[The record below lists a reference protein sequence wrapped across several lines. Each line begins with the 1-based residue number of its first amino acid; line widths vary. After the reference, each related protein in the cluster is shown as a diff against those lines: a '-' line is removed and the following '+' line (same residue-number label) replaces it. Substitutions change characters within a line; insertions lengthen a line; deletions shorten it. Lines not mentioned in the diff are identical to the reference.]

1 MDFLQNHVESIVFCA
16 TEPVKAEE
24 IRLVMSEM
32 FEAEV
37 QIEDIEAALDSLLEK
52 YMSDTYPFQV
62 FRIAGGYQFLTKP
75 AYQTSLGIFLKQK
88 SKKRLSTSALEVMAI
103 IAYKQPITKGQVE
116 DIRGVN
122 CDYAVQKLLEK
133 ELVEIKGKS
142 DGVGRPL
149 LYGTSKKFMEYFGLN
164 SLGELPNP
172 KDFATLE
179 NTIGTEL
186 DPNFNDFAQFGLTDG
201 ENDPNAQ
208 AHAGAALT
216 ALEIEAGKQ
225 LDLEDVIRFEQEA
238 RKEEELKTVDQDP
251 ESVDQGPEQEEE
263 ESGEENNLDEETNG
277 QQEKGEQQ

>member
-1 MDFLQNHVESIVFCA
+1 MNFLQNHVESIVFCA

-37 QIEDIEAALDSLLEK
+37 QVEDIEAALESLLEK
-52 YMSDTYPFQV
+52 YQADTYPFQV

-133 ELVEIKGKS
+133 ELIEIKGKS
-142 DGVGRPL
+142 EGVGRPL

-164 SLGELPNP
+164 SLVELPSP
-172 KDFATLE
+172 KDFVTLE

-186 DPNFNDFAQFGLTDG
+186 DPNFNDFVQFGLTDG
-201 ENDPNAQ
+201 ENDPSAQ
-208 AHAGAALT
+208 AQASAALT
-216 ALEIEAGKQ
+216 ALETEAGKQ

-238 RKEEELKTVDQDP
+238 RKEEEQKGED
-251 ESVDQGPEQEEE
+251 G
-263 ESGEENNLDEETNG
+263 SGEENNIDQETNG

>member
-1 MDFLQNHVESIVFCA
+1 
-16 TEPVKAEE
+16 
-24 IRLVMSEM
+24 
-32 FEAEV
+32 
-37 QIEDIEAALDSLLEK
+37 
-52 YMSDTYPFQV
+52 
-62 FRIAGGYQFLTKP
+62 
-75 AYQTSLGIFLKQK
+75 
-88 SKKRLSTSALEVMAI
+88 MAI

-186 DPNFNDFAQFGLTDG
+186 DPNFNDFVQFGLTDG
-201 ENDPNAQ
+201 ENDPAAQ
-208 AHAGAALT
+208 AQATAAQT

-238 RKEEELKTVDQDP
+238 RKEEQRD
-251 ESVDQGPEQEEE
+251 E
-263 ESGEENNLDEETNG
+263 ESEEQKEEGESGDENNIDQETNG
-277 QQEKGEQQ
+277 QQEEGEQQ

>member
-52 YMSDTYPFQV
+52 YMSDNYPFQV

-122 CDYAVQKLLEK
+122 CDYAVQKLLDK

-164 SLGELPNP
+164 SLAELPNP
-172 KDFATLE
+172 KDFAALE

-186 DPNFNDFAQFGLTDG
+186 DPNFNDYAQFGLTDG
-201 ENDPNAQ
+201 ENDPQAQ
-208 AHAGAALT
+208 ARAGAALT

-238 RKEEELKTVDQDP
+238 RKEGEQKEEK
-251 ESVDQGPEQEEE
+251 EEE
-263 ESGEENNLDEETNG
+263 EEQQGEGDSGEENNIDEETNG
-277 QQEKGEQQ
+277 QQEEGEQQ

>member
-37 QIEDIEAALDSLLEK
+37 QIEDIEAALDSLLVK
-52 YMSDTYPFQV
+52 YEADEFSFQV
-62 FRIAGGYQFLTKP
+62 FKIAGGYQFLTKP

-103 IAYKQPITKGQVE
+103 IAYKQPITKGQIE

-133 ELVEIKGKS
+133 ELIEIKGKS

-164 SLGELPNP
+164 SLTELPNP
-172 KDFATLE
+172 KDFSTLE

-186 DPNFNDFAQFGLTDG
+186 DPNFNDFAQFGLMEGEGVQAQTSDGMEVETQEEIFPSHHQEEQTDSEG
-201 ENDPNAQ
+201 EN
-208 AHAGAALT
+208 
-216 ALEIEAGKQ
+216 
-225 LDLEDVIRFEQEA
+225 
-238 RKEEELKTVDQDP
+238 
-251 ESVDQGPEQEEE
+251 
-263 ESGEENNLDEETNG
+263 SGEENNIDQEKNG
-277 QQEKGEQQ
+277 QQEEGEQ

>member
-37 QIEDIEAALDSLLEK
+37 QIEDIEAALESLLVK
-52 YMSDTYPFQV
+52 YEPEEFSFQV
-62 FRIAGGYQFLTKP
+62 YKIAGGYQFLTKP

-164 SLGELPNP
+164 SLSELPNP
-172 KDFATLE
+172 KDFAALE

-186 DPNFNDFAQFGLTDG
+186 DPNFNDFAQFGLMEG
-201 ENDPNAQ
+201 EGQ
-208 AHAGAALT
+208 AHVETEEEREAAIKAGV
-216 ALEIEAGKQ
+216 Q
-225 LDLEDVIRFEQEA
+225 LDLEDVIRNEQQA
-238 RKEEELKTVDQDP
+238 RQAEIQ
-251 ESVDQGPEQEEE
+251 
-263 ESGEENNLDEETNG
+263 SGEENNIDQERNE
-277 QQEKGEQQ
+277 QQEERE